1 MQILRGSKTKVE
13 WLENMDYKNSVY
25 NITETGQSI
34 TAIYNTASG
43 AVAMVENDLIN
54 NFSFSVHDI
63 KKLVENGFLVPK
75 YSDEFEK
82 YFSNIRFSP
91 KNSINFFT
99 IIPTTC
105 CNAKCFYCYEED
117 YCKQS
122 INSQAHIS
130 IVNYLVK
137 EIENKEEFVLDWY
150 GGEPLLCAR
159 EIDHIITDLSRIVDL
174 SQKRWTSSITTNATL
189 FDEEL
194 VKHAINKWNLN
205 AAYITIDGTEE
216 DHNFRKNVFLGG
228 KSAFAETYKAITF
241 LLNAGVYVN
250 LRIHLDNQNKNSFP
264 EIIGSINEFFEF
276 DNFHLFPT
284 FLFPPEFSMEENYIK
299 DFQKEE
305 LFYNVFSVLKESSYK
320 QTIVESFPWP
330 KIQNCFAT
338 KENTIVIS
346 PDGSLHSC
354 VQEFLSDDLN
364 SNDKFCNYSQ
374 YCKECKN
381 CKFFP
386 ICLGGCIHNRS
397 IKGTVRTPCVRN
409 KFVVHPL
416 LQLLVEDY
424 GKLK

>member
-1 MQILRGSKTKVE
+1 M
-13 WLENMDYKNSVY
+13 
-25 NITETGQSI
+25 
-34 TAIYNTASG
+34 
-43 AVAMVENDLIN
+43 
-54 NFSFSVHDI
+54 
-63 KKLVENGFLVPK
+63 
-75 YSDEFEK
+75 
-82 YFSNIRFSP
+82 
-91 KNSINFFT
+91 
-99 IIPTTC
+99 
-105 CNAKCFYCYEED
+105 
-117 YCKQS
+117 
-122 INSQAHIS
+122 
-130 IVNYLVK
+130 
-137 EIENKEEFVLDWY
+137 
-150 GGEPLLCAR
+150 
-159 EIDHIITDLSRIVDL
+159 
-174 SQKRWTSSITTNATL
+174 
-189 FDEEL
+189 
-194 VKHAINKWNLN
+194 
-205 AAYITIDGTEE
+205 
-216 DHNFRKNVFLGG
+216 FLGG

-264 EIIGSINEFFEF
+264 EIVRSINEFFEF

-284 FLFPPEFSMEENYIK
+284 FLFPSEFSMEENYIK
-299 DFQKEE
+299 DFRKEE
-305 LFYNVFSVLKESSYK
+305 LFYNVFSVLKGSSYK

-364 SNDKFCNYSQ
+364 SNEKFCNYSQ

-386 ICLGGCIHNRS
+386 ICLRGCIHNRS

-424 GKLK
+424 GKFK

>member
-1 MQILRGSKTKVE
+1 M
-13 WLENMDYKNSVY
+13 
-25 NITETGQSI
+25 
-34 TAIYNTASG
+34 
-43 AVAMVENDLIN
+43 
-54 NFSFSVHDI
+54 
-63 KKLVENGFLVPK
+63 
-75 YSDEFEK
+75 EF
-82 YFSNIRFSP
+82 
-91 KNSINFFT
+91 
-99 IIPTTC
+99 
-105 CNAKCFYCYEED
+105 KC
-117 YCKQS
+117 S
-122 INSQAHIS
+122 
-130 IVNYLVK
+130 
-137 EIENKEEFVLDWY
+137 
-150 GGEPLLCAR
+150 
-159 EIDHIITDLSRIVDL
+159 
-174 SQKRWTSSITTNATL
+174 
-189 FDEEL
+189 
-194 VKHAINKWNLN
+194 
-205 AAYITIDGTEE
+205 YITIDGTEE

-241 LLNAGVYVN
+241 LLKAGVYVN

-264 EIIGSINEFFEF
+264 KIVRSINEFFEF

-299 DFQKEE
+299 DSQKEE

-424 GKLK
+424 GKFK